1 MKIKTELDKLENYLI
16 DHRITFERVD
26 EDAAHDETGRYL
38 LHHARHQICVPCMP
52 EDGECRW
59 DAICQPGSY
68 GYEQGLLEIYGELV
82 KEEDRDS
89 VVGWL
94 TADDVI
100 KRIEAEDRRT
110 R

>member
-1 MKIKTELDKLENYLI
+1 MMRIKTELDKLEKYLI

-26 EDAAHDETGRYL
+26 EDAVFDKETGLIVKY
-38 LHHARHQICVPCMP
+38 ARHQIFVP
-52 EDGECRW
+52 EEEASRW
-59 DAICQPGSY
+59 DAVCQPGSY
-68 GYEQGLLEIYGELV
+68 GYDTGTIEIYGELV
-82 KEEDRDS
+82 TEEDGDS

-100 KRIEAEDRRT
+100 KRIEERDRRT